1 METALLAPIKAFGAA
16 KGRLAGVL
24 DASQRAELAAWLAT
38 GVLRA
43 AAPLSTFVAC
53 DDDEVAAW
61 ADGAGAQV
69 LWTPGLG
76 LNGAVD
82 HGCRTIAGK
91 GFDHV
96 IIAHGDLPRPARI
109 ASVAKPGSVTFV
121 PDRRRDG
128 TNVMAVPL
136 VGHGSPVQAS
146 YGPGSFGRH
155 LEAAAGHPVEV
166 RYDVELSL
174 DVDTPADLEHPL
186 VRPLLPS
193 WLRTILDGRR

>member
-16 KGRLAGVL
+16 KGRLGAVL
-24 DASQRAELAAWLAT
+24 DASQRAALATWLAD

-43 AAPLSTFVAC
+43 AAPLPTFVAC
-53 DDDEVAAW
+53 DDDEVARW
-61 ADGAGAQV
+61 ADRAGAEV

-96 IIAHGDLPRPARI
+96 IIAHGDLPRPASI
-109 ASVAKPGSVTFV
+109 ASVPRPGTVTLV
-121 PDRRRDG
+121 PDRRHDG

-136 VGHGSPVQAS
+136 SGHGLPVPVS
-146 YGPGSFGRH
+146 YGSGSFRRH
-155 LEAAAGHPVEV
+155 LEGARGRRVEV
-166 RYDVELSL
+166 RYDADLSL
-174 DVDTPADLEHPL
+174 DVDDPADLTHPL
-186 VRPLLPS
+186 VMPQLPP
-193 WLRTILDGRR
+193 WLRTILDDRR